1 MALTILSSNRV
12 ETLQSRL
19 TRQLAAQPLQD
30 PFAQEVIVVPTYAM
44 ARWLNLRIA
53 QQQGIAANNQYPQ
66 VGEWIWSLAG
76 RVLDDIPRQDPY
88 SRGALEWQ
96 VFGLLPGLLNL

>member
-19 TRQLAAQPLQD
+19 VEELAAAPPPS
-30 PFAQEVIVVPTYAM
+30 PFVPEIVVVPTFAM

-53 QQQGIAANNQYPQ
+53 QQQGIAANINYHQPGEWVVPRSPQ
-66 VGEWIWSLAG
+66 V
-76 RVLDDIPRQDPY
+76 PR
-88 SRGALEWQ
+88 
-96 VFGLLPGLLNL
+96 